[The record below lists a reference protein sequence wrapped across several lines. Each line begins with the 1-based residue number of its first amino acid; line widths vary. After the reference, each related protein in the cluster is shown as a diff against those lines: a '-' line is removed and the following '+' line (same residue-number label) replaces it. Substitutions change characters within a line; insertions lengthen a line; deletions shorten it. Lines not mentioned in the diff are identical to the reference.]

1 MHVLVVWLGP
11 EFFVA
16 GGEERKM
23 NEPSNV
29 IGQEFETEFDEKGR
43 EQYHLQTT
51 VSLDDAINQA
61 KYDNEMGGR
70 IGKGSDEVL
79 IKAEIPM
86 EMWAL
91 DPMLKKAAFFKAQ
104 GDIAHYTHYFDMF
117 LRLNPQ
123 FKVEYRPKF
132 FTTR

>member
-1 MHVLVVWLGP
+1 M
-11 EFFVA
+11 E
-16 GGEERKM
+16 KNTK

-29 IGQEFETEFDEKGR
+29 SRQEFETEYDENGKR
-43 EQYHLQTT
+43 RYHLRTT
-51 VSLDDAINQA
+51 ISLDDAINQA

-86 EMWAL
+86 ELWAL
-91 DPMLKKAAFFKAQ
+91 DPMLKKAMFFRAQ

-123 FKVEYRPKF
+123 FKVEYKQKY

>member
-1 MHVLVVWLGP
+1 M
-11 EFFVA
+11 EQDI
-16 GGEERKM
+16 
-23 NEPSNV
+23 SNV
-29 IGQEFETEFDEKGR
+29 NLQTFDTEFDEHGNER
-43 EQYHLQTT
+43 YHLRTT
-51 VSLDDAINQA
+51 ISLDDTIDKV

-70 IGKGSDEVL
+70 IGTGSDEVL

-86 EMWAL
+86 ELWAL
-91 DPMLKKAAFFKAQ
+91 DPMLKKAMFFRAQ

-123 FKVEYRPKF
+123 FKVEYKQKY

>member
-1 MHVLVVWLGP
+1 MD
-11 EFFVA
+11 
-16 GGEERKM
+16 
-23 NEPSNV
+23 EPTNV
-29 IGQEFETEFDEKGR
+29 SRQEFDTEFDADGK
-43 EQYHLQTT
+43 EQYRLRTT
-51 VSLDDAINQA
+51 ISLDDAINQA
-61 KYDNEMGGR
+61 KYDSEMGGR
-70 IGKGSDEVL
+70 LGSGSDEVL

-86 EMWAL
+86 ELWSL
-91 DPMLKKAAFFKAQ
+91 DPMLKKAAFFRAQ

>member
-1 MHVLVVWLGP
+1 MKEHLDD
-11 EFFVA
+11 
-16 GGEERKM
+16 
-23 NEPSNV
+23 NNQPSN
-29 IGQEFETEFDEKGR
+29 ITYQTLDTEFDETGK
-43 EQYHLQTT
+43 EKYHLRTT
-51 VSLDDAINQA
+51 VSLDDAINQV

-79 IKAEIPM
+79 IKAEIPL
-86 EMWAL
+86 ELWTY
-91 DPMLKKAAFFKAQ
+91 DPMLQKAAFFRAI

-123 FKVEYRPKF
+123 FKTEFQQRI

>member
-1 MHVLVVWLGP
+1 MNDI
-11 EFFVA
+11 
-16 GGEERKM
+16 

-29 IGQEFETEFDEKGR
+29 NLQEFDTEFDENGR
-43 EQYHLQTT
+43 EKYHLRTT
-51 VSLDDAINQA
+51 ISLDDAIDQVQR
-61 KYDNEMGGR
+61 DNEFGGR
-70 IGKGSDEVL
+70 IGTGSDEVL

-86 EMWAL
+86 ELWSL
-91 DPMLKKAAFFKAQ
+91 DPMLRKASFFRAQ

-123 FKVEYRPKF
+123 FKVEYKQRI